1 MAKRIGILT
10 GGGDA
15 PGLNPAIK
23 YATKKALTL
32 GYEVYGII
40 DGWKGL
46 ITPGVTEKANDLYS
60 ELQKRLESSAMGMIK
75 GGVHEFFWK
84 DVVKN
89 AGLSISPL
97 SGTDVSKWGEY
108 PGTNLGSSRTNPFS
122 ENDDRSKILF
132 ENIERMGL
140 DYIIAI
146 GGEDTLGAGDKASK
160 LGINVIGIPKTIDG
174 DLLGTDYTLGFDTAV
189 DVIKEAVKDLHG
201 TAKSHDQTTILE
213 TMGRHSGLLA
223 YAGGSSTSVGVI
235 LIPEWSPSLDEISDI
250 LMRRKK
256 EGVTYDIMIVS
267 EGTKIREYENLV
279 SSSKKDEFGHI
290 QLGGIAER
298 IKTDLEKRTDQKVR
312 STSLGYLQ
320 RGAAPNSYD
329 IRKARHFGIAA
340 VELIEK
346 GISGRMVSY
355 SDGKITHTSLDEVSK
370 GTRLVDINT
379 TYDIPRLN
387 AKLVGFGL

>member
-1 MAKRIGILT
+1 MTKRIGILT

-15 PGLNPAIK
+15 PGLNQAIK
-23 YATKKALTL
+23 YATKKSLSL
-32 GYEVYGII
+32 GYEVYGIV

-46 ITPGVTEKANDLYS
+46 IEPGVTEKTNDLHS
-60 ELQKRLESSAMGMIK
+60 DLQKRLEESAKEMIK
-75 GGVHEFFWK
+75 RDVHEFFWK

-89 AGLSISPL
+89 AGLLISPL
-97 SGTDVSKWGEY
+97 SKTDVSIWGEH
-108 PGTNLGSSRTNPFS
+108 PGTNLGSSRTNPFGKS
-122 ENDDRSKILF
+122 SDRSKILF
-132 ENIERMGL
+132 ENIDRLGL
-140 DYIIAI
+140 DCIIAI
-146 GGEDTLGAGDKASK
+146 GGEDTLGAGNKASK
-160 LGINVIGIPKTIDG
+160 LGVNVIGIPKTIDG
-174 DLLGTDYTLGFDTAV
+174 DLLGTDYTLGFETAV
-189 DVIKEAVKDLHG
+189 DVIKEAVKNLHG

-223 YAGGSSTSVGVI
+223 YAGGNSTSVGIV
-235 LIPEWSPSLDEISDI
+235 LIPEWSPSLDEIADI
-250 LMRRKK
+250 LMKRKGD
-256 EGVTYDIMIVS
+256 GVSYDIMVVS
-267 EGTKIREYENLV
+267 EGTRIREYEDLI
-279 SSSKKDEFGHI
+279 SSGEVDEFGHI

-298 IKTDLEKRTDQKVR
+298 LKTDLEKRTNQKIR

-355 SDGKITHTSLDEVSK
+355 SDGKITHASLDEVSK
-370 GTRLVDINT
+370 GTRKVDVDT
-379 TYDIPRLN
+379 MYDIPRLN

>member
-15 PGLNPAIK
+15 PGLNQAIK
-23 YATKKALTL
+23 YATKKALAL
-32 GYEVYGII
+32 GYEVYGIV

-46 ITPGVTEKANDLYS
+46 IEPGVVEKTKDLHS
-60 ELQKRLESSAMGMIK
+60 DLQKRLEASAKEMIK
-75 GGVHEFFWK
+75 REVHEFFWK

-89 AGLSISPL
+89 AGLLISPL
-97 SGTDVSKWGEY
+97 SKTDVSKWGEY
-108 PGTNLGSSRTNPFS
+108 PGTNLGSSRTNPFGKK
-122 ENDDRSKILF
+122 NDRSKILF
-132 ENIERMGL
+132 ENIERLGL
-140 DYIIAI
+140 GYIIAI
-146 GGEDTLGAGDKASK
+146 GGGDTLGAGNKASK

-174 DLLGTDYTLGFDTAV
+174 DLLGTDYTLGFETAV
-189 DVIKEAVKDLHG
+189 DVIKEAVKNLHG
-201 TAKSHDQTTILE
+201 TAKSHEKTTILE

-223 YAGGSSTSVGVI
+223 YEGGNSTSVGIV

-256 EGVTYDIMIVS
+256 EGVSYDIIVVS
-267 EGTKIREYENLV
+267 EGTKIREYKDLIYSGE
-279 SSSKKDEFGHI
+279 KDEFGHI

-298 IKTDLEKRTDQKVR
+298 LKTDLAKRTDQKIR

-329 IRKARHFGIAA
+329 VRKARQFGVAA

-346 GISGRMVSY
+346 GISGRMISY
-355 SDGKITHTSLDEVSK
+355 SDGKITHASLDEASK
-370 GTRLVDINT
+370 GTKRINVNT
-379 TYDIPRLN
+379 MYDIPRLN

>member
-1 MAKRIGILT
+1 MTKRIGILT

-23 YATKKALTL
+23 YATKKALAS
-32 GYEVYGII
+32 GYEVYGLV

-46 ITPGVTEKANDLYS
+46 IEPGVIEKTEDLHS
-60 ELQKRLESSAMGMIK
+60 DLQNRLQASAKEMIK
-75 GGVHEFFWK
+75 REVHEFFWK

-89 AGLSISPL
+89 AGLLIAPL
-97 SGTDVSKWGEY
+97 SKTDVSKWGEY
-108 PGTNLGSSRTNPFS
+108 PGTNLGSSRTNPFGKK
-122 ENDDRSKILF
+122 NDKSKVLF
-132 ENIERMGL
+132 ENIEKLGL

-146 GGEDTLGAGDKASK
+146 GGEDTLGAGNKASK

-174 DLLGTDYTLGFDTAV
+174 DLLGTDYTLGFETAV
-189 DVIKEAVKDLHG
+189 DVIKEAVKNLHG

-223 YAGGSSTSVGVI
+223 YASGNSTSVGIV

-256 EGVTYDIMIVS
+256 EGVSYDIIVVS
-267 EGTKIREYENLV
+267 EGTKIKEYEDLI
-279 SSSKKDEFGHI
+279 SRGEKDEFGHI

-298 IKTDLEKRTDQKVR
+298 LKTDLEKRTDQKIR

-329 IRKARHFGIAA
+329 VRKARHFGIAA

-355 SDGKITHTSLDEVSK
+355 TDGKITH
-370 GTRLVDINT
+370 
-379 TYDIPRLN
+379 
-387 AKLVGFGL
+387 